1 MPTSTKTAY
10 SVLVN
15 HSSTGFRH
23 ACILIININFLVWA
37 LLFAGPLYGAQTFN
51 GSVEFEQRLFWQ
63 QSPQAQESKGQSSLR
78 LEAEYFLDWNN
89 GDKQLVIEPF
99 LRLDSIDE
107 ERSHFD
113 IRQLLWSKLS
123 YNSEFSVGIGRVFWG
138 VTESQHLVDVI
149 NQTDGVENIDGEDKL
164 GQPMVRYSYF
174 NDYGTFDAF
183 LLPYFRTRTFAGE
196 DSRLNGG
203 ILVDNDN
210 EVFQSSSEETHVDFA
225 LRYSNTIGDLGIG
238 LSWFSGTSRE
248 PDLFRLFDPRT
259 LSTTPYYALID
270 QLGIDL
276 QLTTDAWLYKLEA
289 IQRNHS
295 ESQTEDFAAATIGT
309 EYTFVGVFGTVYDL
323 GALVEYSWDQRDENS
338 ASLFQ
343 NDIFVG
349 VRLVLNDI
357 SDSQLL
363 FGFAQDLDESSSH
376 TVFVEAATRLNSKL
390 TANIELRYF
399 ESDDPTDLLF
409 RFRNDSFVQVG
420 LELYF

>member
-1 MPTSTKTAY
+1 
-10 SVLVN
+10 
-15 HSSTGFRH
+15 
-23 ACILIININFLVWA
+23 LISRINLLVWA
-37 LLFAGPLYGAQTFN
+37 LLFAGPLYAAQTLN
-51 GSVEFEQRLFWQ
+51 GSLEFEQRLFWQ
-63 QSPQAQESKGQSSLR
+63 QSPQAQRSKGQSSLR
-78 LEAEYFLDWNN
+78 LEAEYFLDCNN

-99 LRLDSIDE
+99 LRLDNVDD
-107 ERSHFD
+107 ERSHVD

-123 YNSEFSVGIGRVFWG
+123 DNSEFSVGIGRVFWG

-196 DSRLNGG
+196 DSRLTGG
-203 ILVDNDN
+203 VLVDNDN
-210 EVFQSSSEETHVDFA
+210 EVFQSSSEETHLDFA

-248 PDLFRLFDPRT
+248 PDLFRLFDPRA

-270 QLGIDL
+270 QYGVDL
-276 QLTTDAWLYKLEA
+276 QLTTDAWLFKLEA
-289 IQRNHS
+289 IQRDHS
-295 ESQTEDFAAATIGT
+295 DSQTEDFAAATIGS
-309 EYTFVGVFGTVYDL
+309 EYTFVGIFGSVYDL
-323 GALVEYSWDQRDENS
+323 GALAEYSWDQRDQNS
-338 ASLFQ
+338 SSLFQ
-343 NDIFVG
+343 NDIFIG
-349 VRLVLNDI
+349 ARLVLNDI

-390 TANIELRYF
+390 TATIEVRYF
-399 ESDDPTDLLF
+399 ESDDPRDRLF